1 MRKRRPSAK
10 LRRAGLRSGER
21 KSTLNPNG
29 TENPAERP
37 LAGAR
42 VQRRLPHSK
51 RGTSLRAG
59 LAVMGGRTA
68 GALSR
73 RLHLGGGTSIVGLV
87 AQRVYPDIVGH
98 LATQLEHGSV
108 IVTGTN
114 GKTTTSGFIAAVLSD
129 SGLRVWRNREGSNL
143 MGGIASSLVIRALP
157 NGHLRREGRAIS
169 ILEVDEAVMPQI
181 LQTVPTRLVA
191 FTNLFRDQL
200 DRYGEVDS
208 VAARWQ
214 QALETLSND
223 TILVLNADD
232 PTTAHLG
239 EVFGGRV
246 LYFGIDDAAL
256 DLKAQ
261 HHADERHQVIDTR
274 TCPKCGGEY
283 SYDLRFFS
291 HMGHYRCT
299 QCGNQRPQPD
309 VRAVKVQSD
318 EFDRTRM
325 QVSSSLM
332 AGTSKQQQEI
342 VIPLPGIYNVYN
354 ALAAATV
361 AQAMEIGWEPIVT
374 GIEQFKPIF
383 GRGERIHIEGRT
395 LRLLLAKNPTGF
407 NEVLRTLF
415 SEGTRRHVL
424 FVLNDNIAD
433 GRDISWIWD
442 VDFEQA
448 VNHTSMLVVA
458 GSRALD
464 LALRLKY
471 AGVAQDEMIT
481 VTTAPLRAMKLD
493 TPLAARKKRRAKNR
507 NMMISEG
514 TDQQPP
520 LTEISHHYGIAE
532 ALDSAVRQTP
542 VGETLFVVPTY
553 TGLLEIQRELERR
566 GLTPHYWEGRDS

>member
-21 KSTLNPNG
+21 KSTLTPSRIEG
-29 TENPAERP
+29 SAERP
-37 LAGAR
+37 LTVAR
-42 VQRRLPHSK
+42 GQRRLPRSK
-51 RGTSLRAG
+51 RRTSLRAG
-59 LAVMGGRTA
+59 LAVVGGRTA

-129 SGLRVWRNREGSNL
+129 AGLRVWRNREGSNL

-169 ILEVDEAVMPQI
+169 ILEVDEAVIPQI
-181 LQTVPTRLVA
+181 LQTVPTRVVV

-208 VAARWQ
+208 VATRWQ
-214 QALETLSND
+214 QALETLSTD

-239 EVFGGRV
+239 EVFRGRV
-246 LYFGIDDAAL
+246 RYFGIDDPAL

-291 HMGHYRCT
+291 HMGHYRCMH
-299 QCGNQRPQPD
+299 CGNQRPQPD
-309 VRAVKVQSD
+309 VRAIKVQSD

-325 QVSSSLM
+325 QVSSSLK

-361 AQAMEIGWEPIVT
+361 AQAMDIGWEPIVT

-383 GRGERIHIEGRT
+383 GRGERIHIEGRI

-448 VNHTSMLVVA
+448 VNQTSTLVVG

-471 AGVAQDEMIT
+471 AGIAQDEMTT
-481 VTTAPLRAMKLD
+481 VTTAPLRVMKLD

-507 NMMISEG
+507 NVKIPEG

-520 LTEISHHYGIAE
+520 LTEISHHYGLAE

-553 TGLLEIQRELERR
+553 TGLLEIQLELERR